1 MDKYETSVYSKYVR
15 RRKVRK
21 IVFSLGCIGAVG
33 IIVLGVIA
41 LLANNAGAYTVSLN
55 RGTASLSLSSTEG
68 FESTSTYIAVNDIP
82 PLHEYTY
89 SAWREEDDDFDIL
102 DSEETLTPA
111 PTSAGANVP
120 YFKYTF
126 YVKNAGDSYA
136 EFSLSLDIEVV
147 GMTSN
152 GALDLNSV
160 LRVMF
165 YSNRDLNEHNRRVF
179 AQRSN
184 FNTEVEN
191 GITVPARERIST
203 PTSDYAEPFISPNKA
218 LSVQERDFAPNDII
232 RYSFVFWIEGEDPDC
247 IGNPPDN
254 GLSLSVVINAKEQTQ
269 PETET

>member
-1 MDKYETSVYSKYVR
+1 MDKNNTSIYSKYVR
-15 RRKVRK
+15 RRKVKK
-21 IVFSLGCIGAVG
+21 IIASVGCLGAVG
-33 IIVLGVIA
+33 VVVLGSIA
-41 LLANNAGAYTVSLN
+41 LLANNAGAYSVSLN
-55 RGTASLSLSSTEG
+55 RGSASLSLSNTES
-68 FESTSTYIAVNDIP
+68 FESSSTYMAANDLP
-82 PLHEYTY
+82 PLNEYTY
-89 SAWREEDDDFDIL
+89 NAWSEEDDDFVSL
-102 DSEETLTPA
+102 DSELSLTPS
-111 PTSAGANVP
+111 PSAEGSTVP

-126 YVKNAGDSYA
+126 YVKNFGDSVA
-136 EFSLSLDIEVV
+136 EFSLSLKIEVV
-147 GMTSN
+147 GKTTN
-152 GALDLNSV
+152 GAIDLNSV

-254 GLSLSVVINAKEQTQ
+254 CLSLSVIINAKEQTQ